1 MNRRQ
6 SPCSTL
12 SREERRLGS
21 DPSSYYS
28 KGRAHEAHGKYL
40 LTRRIFTTLIQPY
53 AVSMEM
59 PRHHSYRGETK
70 LQPGRQPGSGSWTPN
85 PQAGGPA
92 QGPGPLTPQAGSPT
106 QVLHVRPP
114 GWRFSSGSWPHI
126 QAACWAMGSG
136 GEEEVSV
143 TGQEE
148 GGSDQSLGS
157 VVTETQASC
166 RSTAPEDSPAPTAV
180 DYGQSMK

>member
-92 QGPGPLTPQAGSPT
+92 QGPGPPTPRPAARLRVLAPSLHRLAAQLRSCMCAPQAGGSA
-106 QVLHVRPP
+106 QGP
-114 GWRFSSGSWPHI
+114 GLTSRQPAGLWEAVGRRR
-126 QAACWAMGSG
+126 
-136 GEEEVSV
+136 SV
-143 TGQEE
+143 
-148 GGSDQSLGS
+148 
-157 VVTETQASC
+157 
-166 RSTAPEDSPAPTAV
+166 
-180 DYGQSMK
+180 